1 MAGRDLTAFNC
12 KQCGTRLTRD
22 EVAVTKKLINRGATE
37 FMCAKCL
44 AEYYKVDESAVRER
58 MEYFRSTGCALF
70 DKEP

>member
-12 KQCGTRLTRD
+12 KQCAQRLTRD

-44 AEYYKVDESAVRER
+44 ADYYNVDESAVRER
-58 MEYFRSTGCALF
+58 MEYFRSTGCTLF